1 MDAADREA
9 AEVVGGTKVRDL
21 HPQRRLRVEGG
32 GWDRLDQKIKQ
43 RPQILALRFGVKRGG
58 AGLGVGVDDREGD
71 LLLICVEIEEELL
84 NFVHDLSDARVGAVD
99 LVDNEDHRQLRLKR
113 LAQHETGLRQRPFA
127 GVNEQQHAVNHEKA
141 ALHLATEV
149 GVARRVDDVQL
160 HAFVRD

>member
-1 MDAADREA
+1 M
-9 AEVVGGTKVRDL
+9 
-21 HPQRRLRVEGG
+21 
-32 GWDRLDQKIKQ
+32 
-43 RPQILALRFGVKRGG
+43 RFGVKRGG

-84 NFVHDLSDARVGAVD
+84 NFVHNLGDAGVGAVD
-99 LVDNEDHRQLRLKR
+99 LVYNEDHRQLRLKR

-127 GVNEQQHAVNHEKA
+127 GVNEQQHAVNHEEA